1 MKVSFERYHL
11 SKDLKKASKL
21 IVKLFVGRVFQAEKT
36 EGQDDHCGWNR
47 MKKKAVGD
55 QIREVK

>member
-1 MKVSFERYHL
+1 M